1 VLTEQVRGSIGREPQ
16 ATRELSARAKTLADL
31 LRNAPKYDGSSD
43 LWLWKKRI
51 MEYLRRRRVEEELMK
66 VDIL

>member
-1 VLTEQVRGSIGREPQ
+1 
-16 ATRELSARAKTLADL
+16 
-31 LRNAPKYDGSSD
+31 

-66 VDIL
+66 VDILQEACEG

>member
-1 VLTEQVRGSIGREPQ
+1 
-16 ATRELSARAKTLADL
+16 L